1 MQIKTTVDITPHLL
15 VWMLSKEQN
24 TIVGEVMINWNTFTL
39 IMRMQN
45 GAVSFENNMDVPQK
59 VQIGKIILTSH
70 PTSEYLSI
78 VN

>member
-59 VQIGKIILTSH
+59 VQIGKIIKN
-70 PTSEYLSI
+70 ESI
-78 VN
+78 TVGQ

>member
-1 MQIKTTVDITPHLL
+1 
-15 VWMLSKEQN
+15 
-24 TIVGEVMINWNTFTL
+24 
-39 IMRMQN
+39 MQN

-78 VN
+78 VNWNQGLKEALAHPCLAYLQ